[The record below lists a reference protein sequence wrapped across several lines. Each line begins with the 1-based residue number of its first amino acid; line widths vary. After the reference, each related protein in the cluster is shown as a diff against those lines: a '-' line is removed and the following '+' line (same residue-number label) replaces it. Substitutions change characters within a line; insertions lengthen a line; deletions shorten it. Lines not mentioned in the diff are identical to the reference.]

1 MYKINKNE
9 LYKHFLK
16 VIIKLSLQ
24 KKKNNNNN
32 NKNKN
37 KI

>member
-24 KKKNNNNN
+24 KKK
-32 NKNKN
+32 KK
-37 KI
+37 KK